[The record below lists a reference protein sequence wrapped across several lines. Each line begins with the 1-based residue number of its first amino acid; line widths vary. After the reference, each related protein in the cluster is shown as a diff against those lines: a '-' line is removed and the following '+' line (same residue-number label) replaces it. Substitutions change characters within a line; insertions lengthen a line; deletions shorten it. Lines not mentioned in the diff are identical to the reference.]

1 MEQDEQ
7 QKPTEKGQKQK
18 NIDAVEQHR
27 IKGKETNPGE
37 TMGEEEYGTDYTDD
51 NIVFAPQNNVKTPD
65 EAFSSLKKFKT
76 VEERIGKGNVFIRV
90 REDTHK
96 KMVFLV
102 LGPLRFYPPYTN
114 GF

>member
-76 VEERIGKGNVFIRV
+76 VEERIGKGNVSL
-90 REDTHK
+90 ELGKTHIK
-96 KMVFLV
+96 KLYF
-102 LGPLRFYPPYTN
+102 
-114 GF
+114 